1 MRNASGHQGENKQ
14 QWKKIEKEHMRHFK
28 KHVIRKFLEV
38 SRCSHALKRQRIVPK
53 NVLHV
58 QSTNNS
64 YLYV

>member
-1 MRNASGHQGENKQ
+1 MLAATKVKISSSE
-14 QWKKIEKEHMRHFK
+14 KKIEKEHMRHFK